1 MNHLM
6 IDRIRIILCLMLLLA
21 EGIWDK
27 RTKKIRLIPLLIAF
41 PVGIIL
47 SFLQG
52 KEDGIYSL
60 FGMIPGL
67 LFLGIAV
74 LTKEKVGYGDGM
86 VILVT
91 GVLLGL
97 KINLMMVFLGL
108 FLAALGSIWLLIRK
122 RAGRKTKIAF
132 IPFLLPALT
141 LSLMMA
147 GGGK

>member
-1 MNHLM
+1 MNPLM
-6 IDRIRIILCLMLLLA
+6 IDRIRIVICLLLLLA

-27 RTKKIRLIPLLIAF
+27 RTKRIRIIPLAVAL

-74 LTKEKVGYGDGM
+74 ATKEKVGYGDGL

-91 GVLLGL
+91 GALLGL
-97 KINLMMVFLGL
+97 KINLVMVLIGL
-108 FLAALGSIWLLIRK
+108 FLAALTAVWLLIRK
-122 RAGRKTKIAF
+122 RAGGKTKMAF
-132 IPFLLPALT
+132 VPFLLPALT
-141 LSLMMA
+141 LSLMMT